1 MPSAP
6 FRRRVPCLATNFLDN
21 CHDSGRAYQLLTRL
35 KNILP
40 RDQRDAPMVQI
51 IELIESKLNE
61 HRSFLTEFVNRNDVS
76 LEEIVEALLREVATV
91 TSGGA
96 PSTSA
101 SAAGASS
108 SASGEPLHGALRD
121 DAIQA
126 ALTAPQFRQCA
137 LAMAAVD
144 LDTEEGRREAFDAAF
159 SSGSALIVRLLSHGS
174 AVLARRH
181 PLLASLHEVRG
192 ELYAYFNY
200 CQVVDKATGTVSSR
214 ARRWSWTEEDNS
226 DDTQLA
232 LFLRQKYA
240 AMDWVNA
247 PLGALGWKSVFTGQ
261 TYKLVDPKDHYV
273 ILSVLKEV
281 SRFGDRT
288 FTAFGFPS
296 DVPAAQGYSW
306 KTFFAFYMEHLEL
319 ATNLNSRTEQYNWL
333 EKADKQCRAALRC
346 MGNEVR
352 RRLESAS
359 PVSVVFGALLPHD
372 AAPIQALREQQQTL
386 SKLADFRE
394 QFDWLRGEEA
404 TPVGVDEL
412 PLLSERRPP
421 ASGSRAARSARSP
434 SRSRSPSPLLSSGR
448 KKAAVTFA
456 GGDDSDDDPPA
467 KKAKREGGSR
477 GKGKAGGGDK
487 RGDDGE
493 SQPSHMWLTPKKLL
507 FVSGKVWDIP
517 ATARSLKVAVGAKC
531 WPVVLSRRTAR
542 NKMSECERRGQPG
555 HRKLNDAAHVLDVE
569 LRELEER
576 DGLCRTPSTSE
587 GKRLSAAGLHRGRR
601 GGGQPSQK

>member
-1 MPSAP
+1 
-6 FRRRVPCLATNFLDN
+6 
-21 CHDSGRAYQLLTRL
+21 
-35 KNILP
+35 
-40 RDQRDAPMVQI
+40 MVEL
-51 IELIESKLNE
+51 IELIESKLVE
-61 HRSFLTEFVNRNDVS
+61 HRSFLSEFTNRNDVS
-76 LEEIVEALLREVATV
+76 LEDVADAVLREVATV
-91 TSGGA
+91 SAGGA
-96 PSTSA
+96 MGTSA
-101 SAAGASS
+101 SSTGVSGAAIA
-108 SASGEPLHGALRD
+108 EPPHGALRD

-137 LAMAAVD
+137 LAMVSVD

-181 PLLASLHEVRG
+181 PLLANLHEVRG

-200 CQVVDKATGTVSSR
+200 CHVVDKTTGVVSSR

-261 TYKLVDPKDHYV
+261 TYKPVDPRDHYV

-281 SRFGDRT
+281 QKFGDRT

-296 DVPAAQGYSW
+296 DVPASQGFSW
-306 KTFFAFYMEHLEL
+306 KTFFDFYMEHLEL
-319 ATNLNSRTEQYNWL
+319 ATNLHSRAEQYSWL

-359 PVSVVFGALLPHD
+359 PASVVFGALLPHD
-372 AAPIQALREQQQTL
+372 AAPIQALREQQLSL

-394 QFDWLRGEEA
+394 QFDWLRGEA
-404 TPVGVDEL
+404 STPIQVDEL
-412 PLLSERRPP
+412 PLLSERRPSLP
-421 ASGSRAARSARSP
+421 GARSARAAPSSP
-434 SRSRSPSPLLSSGR
+434 RSRSRSPSPLPAVGR
-448 KKAAVTFA
+448 KKASVSFA
-456 GGDDSDDDPPA
+456 SGGDSEDDGPA
-467 KKAKREGGSR
+467 KRPKRDAG
-477 GKGKAGGGDK
+477 GKGKAPADGGAKRGDEGGAK

-493 SQPSHMWLTPKKLL
+493 LQPSHLWLAPKKLL

-531 WPVVLSRRTAR
+531 WPVVLSRRSVR
-542 NKMSECERRGQPG
+542 NKMIECDQRGQSG
-555 HRKLNDAAHVLDVE
+555 HRKMSDAAHVLDVD
-569 LRELEER
+569 LRELEVR
-576 DGLCRTPSTSE
+576 NGLCRVPTAAE
-587 GKRLSAAGLHRGRR
+587 GKRLAAAGLHRGRR
-601 GGGQPSQK
+601 GGGQPSRR